1 MAFWYKN
8 SNGMGCIPED
18 SEAEI
23 IEDWELED
31 VSPGTY
37 ESVSDMVTA
46 RWSDYFQA
54 LADALRTGMVS
65 VELKG
70 KPLPDDAQVELAGI
84 TLKRI
89 DCACAEESD
98 TAFYLDVI
106 VIAELE
112 VTSPDHTMI
121 RKMIGYESGQ
131 MLTEEMQSAYDY
143 YSDRCTITTK
153 RKQWFRFR
161 TREDALKFQED
172 SGGWYW
178 CSDPEISVYNRK
190 DNLKGIKLTDCLVG
204 VISLE
209 QIEQDAEKRLIQH
222 GMMDSIMKKG
232 FVDMWEYAEKLGAD
246 IRYAKLSVNGKIAS
260 KLCLPGKSTRVYE
273 YYGES
278 RPFPCVQSG
287 QLMLEGLEAYISS
300 CLGDVSLQELRK
312 HRRETLKFGKLTIL
326 IDPMVCD
333 TESKE
338 QNGIAHECYHIEIH
352 PRFLLL
358 QNHQR
363 TRFTA
368 LNMTE
373 EDYDAYEE
381 EREYY
386 AELAA
391 SGDQSS
397 KSSRRDE
404 IDWVEWQARMGT
416 VRRRMPRSI
425 VRKKVRD
432 LYKHYCSSKPTMSER
447 DITELVINGLAL
459 EFHVSK
465 EMAKIRMI
473 EVGYEAARGAMVFVD
488 GKYAPAHKTSNG
500 LHPRNIS
507 YVISS
512 FDAARLYAEDEQFHQ
527 VLNSGRFAFVDNFF
541 CIDSPEFIE
550 IRDGEKHVTS
560 TALSQIDKCCLSFR
574 IEYKSKTSY
583 FDKTGLHSD
592 SDIGDPIATALSSI
606 PIEMLIESQADIEEK
621 CHDLPSSYGDTLI
634 FHREKKGMSQD
645 ELAWALGIKPDTL
658 RDYERSLL
666 FEPSRIF
673 FASVGRILRLPGYY
687 TKDMMNKA
695 NCSLEFSRDQM
706 KHLDFI
712 VTFMYMR
719 SLEECNAMAEHFHL
733 PPLLGRSDEE
743 IAQGRKLRNGK
754 ITRKRDS
761 RVQIRQM

>member
-1 MAFWYKN
+1 MAFWYRN
-8 SNGMGCIPED
+8 SNGLGFIPED
-18 SEAEI
+18 DEAEI

-37 ESVSDMVTA
+37 ESISDMVTA
-46 RWSDYFQA
+46 RWSGYRQC
-54 LADALRTGMVS
+54 LADAIRNGTVS

-70 KPLPDDAQVELAGI
+70 KPLPNDAQVELTGI

-106 VIAELE
+106 VIADLE
-112 VTSPDHTMI
+112 VSTPNHSLI
-121 RKMIGYESGQ
+121 KQIIGWENGQ
-131 MLTEEMQSAYDY
+131 MLTEAMQSAYDY
-143 YSDRCTITTK
+143 YSERCRATTK

-161 TREDALKFQED
+161 TREDALQFQED
-172 SGGWYW
+172 SGGWYL

-190 DNLKGIKLTDCLVG
+190 DNLKGIKLTNCLVG
-204 VISLE
+204 VLSLE
-209 QIEQDAEKRLIQH
+209 QIEQDAERRLIRH
-222 GMMDSIMKKG
+222 GMMDSISKKG
-232 FVDMWEYAEKLGAD
+232 FVDMWEYAEKLGAV
-246 IRYAKLSVNGKIAS
+246 IRYAKLSAKGKIAS
-260 KLCLPGKSTRVYE
+260 KLCLPGKITRVYE
-273 YYGES
+273 YYGEN
-278 RPFPCVQSG
+278 RPFPCVQNG
-287 QLMLEGLEAYISS
+287 QLMLEGLEAYISPCS
-300 CLGDVSLQELRK
+300 DVVSLQELQK
-312 HRRETLKFGKLTIL
+312 HRREALKFDKLTIL

-338 QNGIAHECYHIEIH
+338 QNGISHECFHIEIH

-391 SGDQSS
+391 SVDQSS
-397 KSSRRDE
+397 KSSKRDE

-425 VRKKVRD
+425 VRKKVKER
-432 LYKHYCSSKPTMSER
+432 YKHYRSVKPLLSER
-447 DITELVINGLAL
+447 DITELVINDLAL

-473 EVGYEAARGAMVFVD
+473 EVGYEDARGAMVFVD
-488 GKYAPAHKTSNG
+488 GKYAPAHRTSTG
-500 LHPRNIS
+500 VHPRNIS

-512 FDAARLYAEDEQFHQ
+512 FDAARLYAEDDQFHQ

-541 CIDSPEFIE
+541 CIDSPEFIG
-550 IRDGEKHVTS
+550 IRDGEKHLTN

-583 FDKTGLHSD
+583 FDKTGLHSNN
-592 SDIGDPIATALSSI
+592 DIGDPIATALSSI

-621 CHDLPSSYGDTLI
+621 CAGLPSSYGDTLI
-634 FHREKKGMSQD
+634 FHRETKGMSQD
-645 ELAWALGIKPDTL
+645 ELAWALGIKPDSL

-743 IAQGRKLRNGK
+743 IAQGRRLRNGK
-754 ITRKRDS
+754 ITRKREC
-761 RVQIRQM
+761 RVQSQQM

>member
-8 SNGMGCIPED
+8 SNGMGFVPED
-18 SEAEI
+18 GEAEI

-37 ESVSDMVTA
+37 ESVSDVVTA
-46 RWSDYFQA
+46 RWSNYRQCLAGAIQNGAVA
-54 LADALRTGMVS
+54 LKLRGEPLPNDAK
-65 VELKG
+65 VELT
-70 KPLPDDAQVELAGI
+70 GI

-89 DCACAEESD
+89 DCACADGSD

-106 VIAELE
+106 VIADLE
-112 VTSPDHTMI
+112 ISTPNHAMI
-121 RKMIGYESGQ
+121 MQLIGCRSGQ
-131 MLTEEMQSAYDY
+131 TLTEAMQSAYDY
-143 YSDRCTITTK
+143 YTDRCRSTEK
-153 RKQWFRFR
+153 RKQWFRIR
-161 TREDALKFQED
+161 TREDALRFQD
-172 SGGWYW
+172 DCIGWYP
-178 CSDPEISVYNRK
+178 DPEISVYNRK

-209 QIEQDAEKRLIQH
+209 QIEQDAEQRLIQH
-222 GMMDSIMKKG
+222 GMMDSIIEKG
-232 FVDMWEYAEKLGAD
+232 FVDMWEYAEKLGAE
-246 IRYAKLSVNGKIAS
+246 IRYAKLSLRGRIAS
-260 KLCLPGKSTRVYE
+260 KLCLPGKVTRVYE
-273 YYGES
+273 YYGEN
-278 RPFPCVQSG
+278 RPYPCIQNG
-287 QLMLEGLEAYISS
+287 QLMLEGLDLYSDS
-300 CLGDVSLQELRK
+300 GSDTVSLQELKK
-312 HRRETLKFGKLTIL
+312 HRKVSLKFDKPTIL

-338 QNGIAHECYHIEIH
+338 QNGISHECFHIEIH
-352 PRFLLL
+352 ARFLLL

-368 LNMTE
+368 LNMTG
-373 EDYDAYEE
+373 EDYDSYEE

-391 SGDQSS
+391 SGGQSS
-397 KSSRRDE
+397 RSSERDE

-416 VRRRMPRSI
+416 VRRRMPRSL
-425 VRKKVRD
+425 VRKKVQE
-432 LYKHYCSSKPTMSER
+432 LYKRCRRENRMMSEK
-447 DITELVINGLAL
+447 DITALVINDLAL
-459 EFHVSK
+459 TFHVSK

-473 EVGYEAARGAMVFVD
+473 EVGYEDARGAMVFVD
-488 GKYAPAHKTSNG
+488 GKYAPAHQTSTG
-500 LHPRNIS
+500 VHPRNIS
-507 YVISS
+507 YVISTI
-512 FDAARLYAEDEQFHQ
+512 DAARLYAEDEQFNR
-527 VLNSGRFAFVDNFF
+527 VLNSGKFVFVDNFF
-541 CIDSPEFIE
+541 CIDSSEYIE
-550 IRDGEKHVTS
+550 IRDGEKHLTS

-592 SDIGDPIATALSSI
+592 SDIGDPIAAALSNI
-606 PIEMLIESQADIEEK
+606 PIEMLIESQADIEER
-621 CHDLPSSYGDTLI
+621 CAGLPASYGETLV

-645 ELAWALGIKPDTL
+645 DLAWALGIKPDTL
-658 RDYERSLL
+658 RDYEHSLL

-673 FASVGRILRLPGYY
+673 FASVGRILKLPGYY

-719 SLEECNAMAEHFHL
+719 SLEDCNAMAAHFHL

-761 RVQIRQM
+761 RIQSQRM